1 MSFFIKEREKMK
13 KYDLH
18 IHSKF
23 SDGEY
28 TLEEIIKK
36 LKENQIEIFS
46 ITDHDNVESIS
57 AMEEQ
62 DTKGLIYIPGI
73 EFTSSKGKYRMH
85 VLGYGIDGH
94 NKELLETCKEMKI
107 RKNLRNLEII
117 QQLREKYGIEITR
130 EETLKLLQT
139 KSFVGQTT
147 IARLLRDK
155 GIIPNIK
162 YAFDNYFSNL
172 DLKKD
177 ATLDLDRT
185 VKAIHNAGGVAV
197 LAHPISIEKT
207 FKVDIEDI
215 FYIFKEAGIDG
226 IEIFN
231 SKHTLSD
238 IKRYYGLARKE
249 HLLISGGSDYHGEI
263 MKPNVKLGKISKD
276 QTEEKEHL
284 CMTVIPKCLNKENQ
298 LEKQTNKEN
307 GEEIEL

>member
-1 MSFFIKEREKMK
+1 MR

-23 SDGEY
+23 SDGDY

-46 ITDHDNVESIS
+46 ITDHDNAESIV

-62 DTKGLIYIPGI
+62 DTQGLIYISGI
-73 EFTSSKGKYRMH
+73 EFTSSKGKYKMH

-94 NKELLETCKEMKI
+94 NEELLKTCEEIKT

-130 EETLKLLQT
+130 EETLELLQA

-172 DLKKD
+172 DLKTD
-177 ATLDLDRT
+177 ATLDLDRA
-185 VKAIHNAGGVAV
+185 VKVILLN
-197 LAHPISIEKT
+197 LANI
-207 FKVDIEDI
+207 
-215 FYIFKEAGIDG
+215 
-226 IEIFN
+226 N
-231 SKHTLSD
+231 
-238 IKRYYGLARKE
+238 
-249 HLLISGGSDYHGEI
+249 LL
-263 MKPNVKLGKISKD
+263 M
-276 QTEEKEHL
+276 
-284 CMTVIPKCLNKENQ
+284 
-298 LEKQTNKEN
+298 
-307 GEEIEL
+307 